1 MMSDP
6 TTVDKTVADP
16 KTGKLVLLIAENRSW
31 SETAEMH
38 SQLAAKV
45 KTYVRYIRSPD
56 FAKEH
61 NRPAADTIVR
71 LVSMEQPDQAT
82 VEYCAR
88 VRHELDKV
96 GIGFEVRILRGTPAA
111 AAPAA
116 APAPP
121 AAPAAP
127 SEPEPASH
135 VGADVSTTQEPEVI
149 EQPAPAEE
157 TYPGAESDL
166 DTAADTEEYAETGAY
181 IDTAASE
188 DSAADED
195 AEDLSDIEFLSGS
208 DANADLEEPVGVD
221 IDRATFLPE
230 EEFRSVEPARH
241 EAAGSLGIIRVG
253 EELDKVGE
261 ELDLSDASGAEADP
275 FDLEAEDQ
283 PSLKGALAAAI
294 SSAIAGGL
302 LWFGLAAAS
311 HQTASPLA
319 LAVGVM
325 VGMSVRV
332 RGAGTTTEFRIIALI
347 GTAFGCLIGSLL
359 AGAVVLANTGE
370 AGFGELLGS
379 VSTAFDTLDR
389 AYTVH
394 SLGAFAIALF
404 LGFRLAAPKQEEADA
419 L

>member
-31 SETAEMH
+31 SETAEMQR
-38 SQLAAKV
+38 QLAAKV

-61 NRPAADTIVR
+61 NRPPADTIVR

-82 VEYCAR
+82 LDYCAR

-96 GIGFEVRILRGTPAA
+96 AIGFEVRVLRGTPAA
-111 AAPAA
+111 AAPVA
-116 APAPP
+116 APTAPT
-121 AAPAAP
+121 AP

-149 EQPAPAEE
+149 EEPAPAEE
-157 TYPGAESDL
+157 THPGAESDL
-166 DTAADTEEYAETGAY
+166 DTAADTEEYAETGPY

-195 AEDLSDIEFLSGS
+195 AEDVGDIEFLSGS

-230 EEFRSVEPARH
+230 EEFGSVEPVRH
-241 EAAGSLGIIRVG
+241 EAAGSLGIT
-253 EELDKVGE
+253 KVGE
-261 ELDLSDASGAEADP
+261 ELDLSDASGAGADP
-275 FDLEAEDQ
+275 FDLEAEDP

-302 LWFGLAAAS
+302 LWFGLAAAA

-347 GTAFGCLIGSLL
+347 GTALGCLIGSLL
-359 AGAVVLANTGE
+359 AGAVVLATTGE

-394 SLGAFAIALF
+394 SLGIFAIALF
-404 LGFRLAAPKQEEADA
+404 LGFRLAVPKQEKADA
-419 L
+419 Q